1 MIEHP
6 FISDLGQLTLDQLQ
20 SKIGDL
26 TKKLHFAHR
35 TGNQNLVNQL
45 NMVLESYNNEFK
57 KKLAE
62 TYPKDTGNKYS
73 DKIDIS

>member
-6 FISDLGQLTLDQLQ
+6 FISDLDQLTLDQLQ
-20 SKIGDL
+20 STITDL

-45 NMVLESYNNEFK
+45 NMVLSSYNNQFK

-62 TYPKDTGNKYS
+62 TYPKDAGNKYS